1 MLISGLKLGDL
12 IRSKKSDGISQGAV
26 ADLLGKQRP
35 TINAWTKKVAVDIT
49 EKEAEKLA
57 KFLKVSLHDLTVNDT
72 VTKSFRDEIFEGDYI
87 GLHKRV
93 WDQMEANM
101 ILHRELLRDLAKKLP
116 QASGG

>member
-12 IRSKKSDGISQGAV
+12 IKSKKGERITQGTV
-26 ADLLGKQRP
+26 AELLGKQRP
-35 TINAWTKKVAVDIT
+35 TINAWTKKAAVDVT

-57 KFLKVSLHDLTVNDT
+57 KLLKVSLHDLTGNDT
-72 VTKSFRDEIFEGDYI
+72 TTKSFKDEIFEGDYI

-116 QASGG
+116 QASNG